1 MRNIL
6 EIGVMSNM
14 FGYITPSDILRL
26 VTEINPI
33 LEAYDLAAEGNVYAS
48 NNIPLYI
55 RDFTHAKGYD
65 GSHINY
71 VQQYNMYKIHL
82 MMQKTQ
88 LIEEFRRTAELAL
101 QPNPF
106 RTR

>member
-1 MRNIL
+1 MRNLL

-55 RDFTHAKGYD
+55 YTTSPLA
-65 GSHINY
+65 
-71 VQQYNMYKIHL
+71 IHL
-82 MMQKTQ
+82 LTD
-88 LIEEFRRTAELAL
+88 I
-101 QPNPF
+101 
-106 RTR
+106 